1 VNSILNK
8 EPVIRAEKSLKQF
21 NPDLKV
27 IVLEQ
32 TARTA
37 NDAASALGCK
47 VGAIVKSLLF
57 RAGDNFV
64 LCLVSGDKRCS
75 LNKLK
80 KILIFTPFLFL
91 IFSVTALRFIRN
103 VELIPFNNLKFQVE
117 RNHDARILGH
127 LPYNETSKEK
137 LVLIEPNIEVHM
149 DMRDSLLKMREEAK
163 KDGIYLVFLSGYR
176 SINLQDDIFY
186 SLKSI
191 RNQEA
196 AERAR
201 VSAPPGYSE
210 HSTGFAIDIG
220 DATQRETDF
229 ETDFENTDTFRW
241 LIKNAAKFHFKLSFN
256 KDNKFIDYEPWHWR
270 YEGSIEALKVF
281 ESSNRKL

>member
-1 VNSILNK
+1 LELNK
-8 EPVIRAEKSLKQF
+8 DIDQF
-21 NPDLKV
+21 DIPLAKRTYLDNPNSKL
-27 IVLEQ
+27 
-32 TARTA
+32 
-37 NDAASALGCK
+37 
-47 VGAIVKSLLF
+47 
-57 RAGDNFV
+57 
-64 LCLVSGDKRCS
+64 
-75 LNKLK
+75 LK
-80 KILIFTPFLFL
+80 KLLIFSPFLFL
-91 IFSVTALRFIRN
+91 IFSVAALRFIRN
-103 VELIPFNNLKFQVE
+103 VELLPINNLKFQVE
-117 RNHDARILGH
+117 GNNTRILGH
-127 LPYNETSKEK
+127 LPYNETPKEK

-176 SINLQDDIFY
+176 SINLQNNIFY

-191 RNQEA
+191 RNQDA
-196 AERAR
+196 VERAR

-229 ETDFENTDTFRW
+229 ETDFENTDAFRW

-256 KDNKFIDYEPWHWR
+256 KDNKYIDYEPWHWR

-281 ESSNRKL
+281 ETSNRKS

>member
-1 VNSILNK
+1 MELNK
-8 EPVIRAEKSLKQF
+8 DIDQLDIPLAKRTYLN
-21 NPDLKV
+21 NPNSTLIK
-27 IVLEQ
+27 
-32 TARTA
+32 
-37 NDAASALGCK
+37 
-47 VGAIVKSLLF
+47 
-57 RAGDNFV
+57 
-64 LCLVSGDKRCS
+64 
-75 LNKLK
+75 KL
-80 KILIFTPFLFL
+80 LIFTPFLFL
-91 IFSVTALRFIRN
+91 IFSVVAVRLFKNIETGSLD
-103 VELIPFNNLKFQVE
+103 NLNFQVQI
-117 RNHDARILGH
+117 NHDRRILGH
-127 LPYNETSKEK
+127 IPYAEISKEK

-163 KDGIYLVFLSGYR
+163 KDGIYLIFLSGYR
-176 SINLQDDIFY
+176 SINLQKDIFY

-210 HSTGFAIDIG
+210 HSTGFAIDFG

-229 ETDFENTDTFRW
+229 ETEFENTEAFKW
-241 LIKNAAKFHFKLSFN
+241 LIKNAAKFHFKLSFT
-256 KDNKFIDYEPWHWR
+256 KDNKYIDYEPWHWR

>member
-1 VNSILNK
+1 MELNRDIDQFDIPLAKRTYQKNPNSTL
-8 EPVIRAEKSLKQF
+8 
-21 NPDLKV
+21 
-27 IVLEQ
+27 
-32 TARTA
+32 
-37 NDAASALGCK
+37 
-47 VGAIVKSLLF
+47 
-57 RAGDNFV
+57 
-64 LCLVSGDKRCS
+64 
-75 LNKLK
+75 LK
-80 KILIFTPFLFL
+80 KLL
-91 IFSVTALRFIRN
+91 IFSPFLLLVFSVAALRFIRN
-103 VELIPFNNLKFQVE
+103 VDLMPLYNLKFQVE
-117 RNHDARILGH
+117 RNYDARILGH
-127 LPYNETSKEK
+127 LPYNETPKEK

-176 SINLQDDIFY
+176 SINLQNDIFY

-229 ETDFENTDTFRW
+229 ETDFENTDAFRW

-256 KDNKFIDYEPWHWR
+256 KDNKYIDYEPWHWR

>member
-1 VNSILNK
+1 MEPNK
-8 EPVIRAEKSLKQF
+8 DINQF
-21 NPDLKV
+21 DIPLAKRTYFNNP
-27 IVLEQ
+27 
-32 TARTA
+32 
-37 NDAASALGCK
+37 NSAL
-47 VGAIVKSLLF
+47 
-57 RAGDNFV
+57 
-64 LCLVSGDKRCS
+64 
-75 LNKLK
+75 LK
-80 KILIFTPFLFL
+80 KFLIVFPFLFL
-91 IFSVTALRFIRN
+91 IFSFLALRLIRN
-103 VELIPFNNLKFQVE
+103 VELTTLNNLKFQVQ
-117 RNHDARILGH
+117 RNHDTRILGH
-127 LPYNETSKEK
+127 LPYNETPKEK
-137 LVLIEPNIEVHM
+137 LVLIEPNIEVHI

-176 SINLQDDIFY
+176 SINLQNDIFY

-191 RNQEA
+191 RNQVA

-220 DATQRETDF
+220 DATQREKDF
-229 ETDFENTDTFRW
+229 ETDFENTDAFRW

-256 KDNKFIDYEPWHWR
+256 KDNKYIDYEPWHWR

>member
-1 VNSILNK
+1 MELNK
-8 EPVIRAEKSLKQF
+8 DIDQF
-21 NPDLKV
+21 DIPLAKRTYLNNPNSTL
-27 IVLEQ
+27 
-32 TARTA
+32 
-37 NDAASALGCK
+37 
-47 VGAIVKSLLF
+47 
-57 RAGDNFV
+57 
-64 LCLVSGDKRCS
+64 
-75 LNKLK
+75 LK
-80 KILIFTPFLFL
+80 KLLIFSPFLFL
-91 IFSVTALRFIRN
+91 IFSIAALRFIRN
-103 VELIPFNNLKFQVE
+103 VELIPLNNLKFEVK
-117 RNHDARILGH
+117 RNHNARILGH
-127 LPYNETSKEK
+127 LPYEETPKEK

-149 DMRDSLLKMREEAK
+149 DMRD
-163 KDGIYLVFLSGYR
+163 
-176 SINLQDDIFY
+176 LQNDIFY

-229 ETDFENTDTFRW
+229 ETDFENTDAFRW

-256 KDNKFIDYEPWHWR
+256 KDNKYIDYEPWHWR

>member
-1 VNSILNK
+1 MELNKDIDQFDIPLAKRTYLNNPNSILFK
-8 EPVIRAEKSLKQF
+8 K
-21 NPDLKV
+21 
-27 IVLEQ
+27 
-32 TARTA
+32 
-37 NDAASALGCK
+37 
-47 VGAIVKSLLF
+47 LF
-57 RAGDNFV
+57 
-64 LCLVSGDKRCS
+64 
-75 LNKLK
+75 
-80 KILIFTPFLFL
+80 IFSPFLLL
-91 IFSVTALRFIRN
+91 IFSVAALRFNRN
-103 VELIPFNNLKFQVE
+103 VELIPLNNLKFQVE
-117 RNHDARILGH
+117 RNLDTRILGH
-127 LPYNETSKEK
+127 LPYNETPKEK
-137 LVLIEPNIEVHM
+137 LVLIEPNIQVHM

-163 KDGIYLVFLSGYR
+163 KDGIYLVLLSGFR
-176 SINLQDDIFY
+176 SINLQNDIFY

-229 ETDFENTDTFRW
+229 ETDFENTDAFRW

-256 KDNKFIDYEPWHWR
+256 KDNKYIDYEPWHWR

-281 ESSNRKL
+281 ESSNRKS

>member
-1 VNSILNK
+1 MELNK
-8 EPVIRAEKSLKQF
+8 DIDQF
-21 NPDLKV
+21 DIPLAKRTYLNNPNSTL
-27 IVLEQ
+27 
-32 TARTA
+32 
-37 NDAASALGCK
+37 
-47 VGAIVKSLLF
+47 
-57 RAGDNFV
+57 
-64 LCLVSGDKRCS
+64 
-75 LNKLK
+75 LK
-80 KILIFTPFLFL
+80 KLLIFSPFIFLIFT
-91 IFSVTALRFIRN
+91 VAGLRFIRN
-103 VELIPFNNLKFQVE
+103 VELIPLNNLKFEVKK
-117 RNHDARILGH
+117 NHDARILGH
-127 LPYNETSKEK
+127 LPYKETPKEK

-176 SINLQDDIFY
+176 SINLQNDIFY

-229 ETDFENTDTFRW
+229 ETDFENTDAFRW

-256 KDNKFIDYEPWHWR
+256 KDNKYIDYEPWHWR

>member
-1 VNSILNK
+1 MELNK
-8 EPVIRAEKSLKQF
+8 DIDQF
-21 NPDLKV
+21 DIPLAKRTYLNNPNSTL
-27 IVLEQ
+27 
-32 TARTA
+32 
-37 NDAASALGCK
+37 
-47 VGAIVKSLLF
+47 
-57 RAGDNFV
+57 
-64 LCLVSGDKRCS
+64 
-75 LNKLK
+75 LK
-80 KILIFTPFLFL
+80 KLLIFSPFLFL
-91 IFSVTALRFIRN
+91 IFSVSALRFIRN
-103 VELIPFNNLKFQVE
+103 VELIPLNNLKFEVKTN
-117 RNHDARILGH
+117 RDGRILGH
-127 LPYNETSKEK
+127 LPYKETPKEK

-149 DMRDSLLKMREEAK
+149 DMRDSLLKMREEDK

-176 SINLQDDIFY
+176 SINLQNDIFY

-229 ETDFENTDTFRW
+229 ETDFENTDAFRW

-256 KDNKFIDYEPWHWR
+256 KDNKYIDYEPWHWR

>member
-1 VNSILNK
+1 MEQNKDINQFDIPLAKRTYLNNTNS
-8 EPVIRAEKSLKQF
+8 
-21 NPDLKV
+21 
-27 IVLEQ
+27 
-32 TARTA
+32 
-37 NDAASALGCK
+37 
-47 VGAIVKSLLF
+47 LF
-57 RAGDNFV
+57 F
-64 LCLVSGDKRCS
+64 K
-75 LNKLK
+75 KL
-80 KILIFTPFLFL
+80 LIFSPFLFL
-91 IFSVTALRFIRN
+91 FFSIASLRLIRN
-103 VELIPFNNLKFQVE
+103 IELGPLINQNFQAK
-117 RNHDARILGH
+117 RNHDHRILGH
-127 LPYNETSKEK
+127 LPYNEIPNEK
-137 LVLIEPNIEVHM
+137 LVLIEPNVEVHI

-163 KDGIYLVFLSGYR
+163 KEGIYLVFLSGYR
-176 SINLQDDIFY
+176 SINLQNDIFY

-229 ETDFENTDTFRW
+229 ETEFENTEAFRW

-256 KDNKFIDYEPWHWR
+256 KNNKYIDYEPWHWR

-281 ESSNRKL
+281 ETSNKEL

>member
-1 VNSILNK
+1 LELNK
-8 EPVIRAEKSLKQF
+8 DIDQFDIPLAKRTYLK
-21 NPDLKV
+21 NPNSTL
-27 IVLEQ
+27 
-32 TARTA
+32 
-37 NDAASALGCK
+37 
-47 VGAIVKSLLF
+47 
-57 RAGDNFV
+57 
-64 LCLVSGDKRCS
+64 
-75 LNKLK
+75 LK
-80 KILIFTPFLFL
+80 KLLIFSPFL
-91 IFSVTALRFIRN
+91 IFIFSIATLRLIRKI
-103 VELIPFNNLKFQVE
+103 ELDPLNNLKFQVE
-117 RNHDARILGH
+117 INHDARILGH
-127 LPYNETSKEK
+127 LPYNETPKEK

-176 SINLQDDIFY
+176 SINLQNDIFY

-191 RNQEA
+191 RNQDA

-229 ETDFENTDTFRW
+229 ETEFENTDAFGW

-256 KDNKFIDYEPWHWR
+256 KNNKYIDYEPWHWR

-281 ESSNRKL
+281 ETSNREL